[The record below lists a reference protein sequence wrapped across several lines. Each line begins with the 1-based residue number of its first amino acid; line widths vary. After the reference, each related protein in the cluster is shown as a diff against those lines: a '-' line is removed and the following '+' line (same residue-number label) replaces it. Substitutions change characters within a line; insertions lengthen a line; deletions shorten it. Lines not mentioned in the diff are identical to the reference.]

1 MRVVQLLRR
10 NSSELKGWLTPACQW
25 SLTHTGIDCRK
36 IWHQDSKNG
45 QLGMK
50 GQTDNLSIWHRD
62 KKMDNWA
69 LDILAPGQY
78 GTNEKTSKLGKLSK
92 TT

>member
-25 SLTHTGIDCRK
+25 SLTHTGIDCRT

-45 QLGMK
+45 QLGIKRANGQFGTEIRKWTIGHRTFWHPDNMAPMK
-50 GQTDNLSIWHRD
+50 KHQN
-62 KKMDNWA
+62 
-69 LDILAPGQY
+69 
-78 GTNEKTSKLGKLSK
+78 
-92 TT
+92 